1 MSFLGSPHSG
11 TVIAGRARLFYTR
24 WTCLSCEI
32 IGALLIAILFWVR
45 GIRAQLWPNHT
56 SFCWI
61 MAAVLSKSWRKVLN
75 FWTSHPPSR
84 NIIPLFTSVVLRN
97 PHVPFGSYRLPACRY
112 PSDPSGSLSAE
123 FSAPWT
129 EGQLTGVGRVWGVS
143 QLSYFPKRYIRSW
156 TVSFLGS
163 PHSGTVIAGR
173 ARLFYTR
180 WTCLSCEIIGALLI
194 AILFWVRGIRAQLWP
209 NHTSFCWIMAA
220 VLSKSWRKVLNF
232 WT

>member
-1 MSFLGSPHSG
+1 MDLFIVWNYRRSIDCYTVLGARHSR
-11 TVIAGRARLFYTR
+11 TIMA
-24 WTCLSCEI
+24 
-32 IGALLIAILFWVR
+32 
-45 GIRAQLWPNHT
+45 NHT

-173 ARLFYTR
+173 ARLF
-180 WTCLSCEIIGALLI
+180 LPKHPIK
-194 AILFWVRGIRAQLWP
+194 P
-209 NHTSFCWIMAA
+209 TSQI
-220 VLSKSWRKVLNF
+220 S
-232 WT
+232 